1 MNKIV
6 LVSLGV
12 VVGLILGI
20 SVSVLGIKLANE
32 SALAACNGY
41 CETAPD
47 EISKLICS
55 LQCSQIIT
63 GSNCLRY
70 PPTDIPNT

>member
-6 LVSLGV
+6 LVSLGIA
-12 VVGLILGI
+12 VGLILGI
-20 SVSVLGIKLANE
+20 SVSLLGIKLSNK
-32 SALAACNGY
+32 SALAACNSY

-47 EISKLICS
+47 EISKLICN
-55 LQCSQIIT
+55 LQCDQIVT